1 MDMLTDIIPV
11 SPTDTPLSDETPIA
25 AYTSYYSMAKTKINK
40 SRLVNIR
47 VACDR
52 LTRVMQPGEEL
63 NFNKQ
68 VGPYRKSLG
77 YQKAWVLINGTSVP
91 GYGGGTCQ
99 VSSTLYNALLSL
111 PEKQRT
117 VILLD
122 FWQDLPDKEIAKR
135 MEVATRTVYNLRKR
149 AFVAIKKY
157 YEHHGRDP

>member
-1 MDMLTDIIPV
+1 MNAPSEKYKRRIVEMFDSFCKTVSRNYSRNLKRAKRNHDKHFTQEPMEFFLEVWGKTDEYPFL
-11 SPTDTPLSDETPIA
+11 P
-25 AYTSYYSMAKTKINK
+25 YSFH
-40 SRLVNIR
+40 
-47 VACDR
+47 VA
-52 LTRVMQPGEEL
+52 
-63 NFNKQ
+63 
-68 VGPYRKSLG
+68 G
-77 YQKAWVLINGTSVP
+77 YPCVIESE
-91 GYGGGTCQ
+91 
-99 VSSTLYNALLSL
+99 TLYNALLSL